1 MGRELAKKIA
11 IITGGAS
18 GLGRAT
24 AEVFVQEGAKVV
36 IADLN
41 AEKGEETAR
50 ALGDDCRFI
59 RTDVM
64 QADQVQAAVDLA
76 VSAFGGLNVMMN
88 NAGIGGKFH
97 DRFINDDLSD
107 YRAVLDSNLL
117 GVMLGS
123 QRAARY
129 MKDHGGGSIISTTST
144 AAQLAGFGVMAYR
157 SAKAA
162 VTLFSRSIAIDFA
175 EYDIRVNC
183 IAPGQIQTPMT
194 TYAEPGMSPEVAAR
208 VAKATEP
215 VMDSARPLKRK
226 GAPADVAQA
235 ALFLASDRSQYT
247 TGTTIPVDGGVLAGD
262 PVNHM
267 RNILAARA
275 RAIAEEE

>member
-1 MGRELAKKIA
+1 VGRELAKKVA

-18 GLGRAT
+18 GLGLAT
-24 AEVFVQEGAKVV
+24 AELFVKEGAKVV
-36 IADLN
+36 LADIN
-41 AEKGEETAR
+41 AEKGAMAAAE
-50 ALGDDCRFI
+50 LGESARFI
-59 RTDVM
+59 KANVTV
-64 QADQVQAAVDLA
+64 ADEVQAAVDFA
-76 VSAFGGLNVMMN
+76 VAEFGGLNVIMN

-97 DRFINDDLSD
+97 DRFINDDLAD
-107 YRAVLDSNLL
+107 YRAVIDSNLL

-129 MKDHGGGSIISTTST
+129 MKDHGGGSIINTTST
-144 AAQLAGFGVMAYR
+144 AATLAGFGVMAYR

-175 EYDIRVNC
+175 EYNIRVNC

-194 TYAEPGMSPEVAAR
+194 TYAEPGMAPDVAAR
-208 VAKATEP
+208 VARATEP

-226 GAPADVAQA
+226 GTPEDVAQA

-247 TGTTIPVDGGVLAGD
+247 TGATIPVDGGVLAGD

-275 RAIAEEE
+275 RAVAGEE

>member
-41 AEKGEETAR
+41 AEKGEETAH

-59 RTDVM
+59 RTDVA
-64 QADQVQAAVDLA
+64 QADQVQAAVDFA

-129 MKDHGGGSIISTTST
+129 MKDHGGGSIINTTST

>member
-1 MGRELAKKIA
+1 MGRELAKRIA

-59 RTDVM
+59 RTDVT
-64 QADQVQAAVDLA
+64 QADQVQAAVDFA

-129 MKDHGGGSIISTTST
+129 MKDHGGGSIINTTST